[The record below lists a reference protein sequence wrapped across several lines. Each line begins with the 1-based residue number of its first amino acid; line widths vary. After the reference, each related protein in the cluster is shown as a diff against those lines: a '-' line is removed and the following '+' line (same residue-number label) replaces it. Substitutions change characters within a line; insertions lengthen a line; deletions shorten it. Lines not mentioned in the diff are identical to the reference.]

1 MEEEAV
7 VSLYCHNPTCLER
20 AAVSLLESVLTDPK
34 TVSQSLDK
42 CVNESFLV
50 SMFSH

>member
-7 VSLYCHNPTCLER
+7 VALYCHNPVCLER
-20 AAVSLLESVLTDPK
+20 AALSLLESVLCDPK
-34 TVSQSLDK
+34 TVSLSLDK
-42 CVNESFLV
+42 CVNELLLV

>member
-7 VSLYCHNPTCLER
+7 VALYCHNPTCLEG
-20 AAVSLLESVLTDPK
+20 AALSLLESVLSDHK
-34 TVSQSLDK
+34 IVSQSLDK
-42 CVNESFLV
+42 YVNESFLV